1 MLRWEI
7 KKLIKNTWNLPI
19 LAGVIIL
26 WVIILYFAA
35 QKGSDQLLMTS
46 ATFWHVLGSLAAG
59 FMILFVN
66 TRMFILDEEE
76 KVKEVI
82 LTTRKGKARVLLL
95 RMIATVIYITW
106 TVALF
111 LLVQIIVFLIFNRV
125 ETDLAITFITDCL
138 ESFLYVWIGSVLFSI
153 FTACICTIFK
163 SHMATVILCGIL
175 FGLTYL
181 LRGSLLQHYSFEW
194 FLEKGFFSYLIRAKD
209 ILLESQLIILT
220 IWYGILIVSILMLTI
235 KWQLRRHEI

>member
-7 KKLIKNTWNLPI
+7 KKLVKNSFNLPV
-19 LAGVIIL
+19 LAGLTCMWGIIL
-26 WVIILYFAA
+26 FYSA
-35 QKGSDQLLMTS
+35 QNGSEQLLMIST
-46 ATFWHVLGSLAAG
+46 TFWHVLGSIAVG
-59 FMILFVN
+59 FIILFVN
-66 TRMFILDEEE
+66 TRLFILDEEE

-82 LTTRKGKARVLLL
+82 LTTQKGKAKVFLL
-95 RMIATVIYITW
+95 RMIATVIYTTW
-106 TVALF
+106 TIVLF
-111 LLVQIIVFLIFNRV
+111 LLVQIVMFLILNRV

-138 ESFLYVWIGSVLFSI
+138 ESFLYVWVGSVLFSI

-220 IWYGILIVSILMLTI
+220 IWYGVLIVCILMLTI
-235 KWQLRRHEI
+235 KLQLRRHEI